1 MTINK
6 IFFILLFL
14 ATMWFAGFWMGKEC
28 YTSYGT
34 CYAPI
39 VKEVFE
45 RQ

>member
-14 ATMWFAGFWMGKEC
+14 VALWFAGFWVGKEC
-28 YTSYGT
+28 YLYNGT

-39 VKEVFE
+39 VKEVFD
-45 RQ
+45 QK